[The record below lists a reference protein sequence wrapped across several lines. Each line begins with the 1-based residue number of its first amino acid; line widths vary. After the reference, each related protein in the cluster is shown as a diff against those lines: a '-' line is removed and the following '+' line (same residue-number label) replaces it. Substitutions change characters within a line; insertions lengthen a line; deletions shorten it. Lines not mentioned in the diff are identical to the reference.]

1 VGGDVSIVQDQV
13 AQITNTGL
21 ATRDELRELGR
32 SLRKEVPRSGHAGWT
47 PPPSRRD
54 PLEILEES
62 NATRL
67 PDLVP
72 VRYGRM
78 MVSPFTYFRGSPAV
92 MAHDLATTP
101 TTTIRPQICGDAHVG
116 NFGIF
121 ASPERRLVF
130 DLNDFDETLP
140 GPFDWD
146 VKRLAAS
153 IAVAGRD
160 AGFDDGAIRE
170 ILVDAVR
177 AYADAARRLAELSAL
192 DIWYLHADVEDYERQ
207 AESSGTPMKGVEK
220 AATKARSNTSLRALD
235 KLTTMVDGR
244 RVIVD
249 DPPLVD
255 HTLETTD
262 HELVRTFFANYRD
275 TVSDDRRHLLERF
288 ELVDVARK
296 VVGVGSVGTACYI
309 GYYAGKADG
318 SPLFLQVKE
327 AQSSV
332 LEPFS
337 GRSTFANH
345 GQRAVVGQRLMQA
358 TSDLFLGWS
367 KGPAGRDFFVRQLR
381 DMKGG
386 FDVQRLDRADF
397 GRYATVCA
405 SVLARAHAKSLDPAL
420 VSGYLSSGR
429 TFATAITEFAV
440 AYADQTETD
449 HARLVEAVRDG
460 RVEAIEGR

>member
-1 VGGDVSIVQDQV
+1 LLDRYQV
-13 AQITNTGL
+13 
-21 ATRDELRELGR
+21 
-32 SLRKEVPRSGHAGWT
+32 
-47 PPPSRRD
+47 
-54 PLEILEES
+54 
-62 NATRL
+62 
-67 PDLVP
+67 
-72 VRYGRM
+72 
-78 MVSPFTYFRGSPAV
+78 
-92 MAHDLATTP
+92 
-101 TTTIRPQICGDAHVG
+101 
-116 NFGIF
+116 
-121 ASPERRLVF
+121 
-130 DLNDFDETLP
+130 
-140 GPFDWD
+140 
-146 VKRLAAS
+146 
-153 IAVAGRD
+153 
-160 AGFDDGAIRE
+160 
-170 ILVDAVR
+170 
-177 AYADAARRLAELSAL
+177 
-192 DIWYLHADVEDYERQ
+192 
-207 AESSGTPMKGVEK
+207 
-220 AATKARSNTSLRALD
+220 
-235 KLTTMVDGR
+235 
-244 RVIVD
+244 
-249 DPPLVD
+249 
-255 HTLETTD
+255 
-262 HELVRTFFANYRD
+262 
-275 TVSDDRRHLLERF
+275 
-288 ELVDVARK
+288 VDVARK